1 VTALIE
7 YGALARTTTECR
19 EGGYNY
25 YAGMTFTIEDHVTAE
40 EAEADDGF
48 GYYYGSNN
56 GGMNN
61 VEVREDHVEA
71 IKSREEMDARTI
83 PTIDEVAAHIG
94 SEAHGGDLGIHESDW
109 GSGDGVINLYGT
121 TEDGLGF
128 AAVIKVLAVE
138 RTDF

>member
-1 VTALIE
+1 MTELIE
-7 YGALARTTTECR
+7 YGALARTTHKHHED
-19 EGGYNY
+19 GYNY
-25 YAGMTFTIEDHVTAE
+25 HAGMTFTVEDYVTAE

-48 GYYYGSNN
+48 GYYYGSNH

-61 VEVREDHVEA
+61 VEVREDHVEE
-71 IKSREEMDARTI
+71 IKSREQMDARTI

-94 SEAHGGDLGIHESDW
+94 SETHGGDLGVHESDW
-109 GSGDGVINLYGT
+109 GSGDGIINLYGT